1 MTPSANNFR
10 SAPALW
16 LFLLTAVVGLT
27 VDLWTKHVAFRDLA
41 PLGVVEREGRV
52 VVDGPA
58 DTRPVNRFIRGWL
71 HFETMTNQGAV
82 FGSLQGM
89 RWLFVTI
96 SAFAIGFIAYLFAT
110 SGRQRFYQF
119 VLGLLLGGVL
129 GNLYDRMVLGYV
141 RDMIHIFPGR
151 QIAGRFVFPW
161 IFNIADALLCV
172 GVALILLYSLR
183 GPREAEGPNGTPIAA
198 DA

>member
-1 MTPSANNFR
+1 MS
-10 SAPALW
+10 
-16 LFLLTAVVGLT
+16 LFLLTAIAGLT
-27 VDLWTKHVAFRDLA
+27 IDLWTKHVAFRDLA
-41 PLGVVEREGRV
+41 PYGVIERDGRIV
-52 VVDGPA
+52 VNEGPA
-58 DTRPVNRFIRGWL
+58 DQRPVNRFIRGWL

-89 RWLFVTI
+89 RWLFVAI
-96 SAFAIGFIAYLFAT
+96 SAMAIGFIGYLFAT

-119 VLGLLLGGVL
+119 VLGLLLGGVM
-129 GNLYDRMVLGYV
+129 GNLYDRMILGYV

-161 IFNIADALLCV
+161 IFNVADALLCV
-172 GVALILLYSLR
+172 GVALIFLYSLR
-183 GPREAEGPNGTPIAA
+183 GPRDAEEPARAATPA